1 MTDVTHIDIHEL
13 LPQREPFVM
22 VGGLVSFEERRIVT
36 ATTVAGDNILVS
48 DGRFAPAGLMENMAR
63 TCAARIGYVNKYIL
77 RQDIRIGYIGAIRNL
92 HIHRLPRVGETL
104 QTTVDILEEVFG
116 LTLVRAVVR
125 VDGELIAE
133 GEMKI
138 AESDRP

>member
-1 MTDVTHIDIHEL
+1 MTDVTHIDIHGL

-22 VGGLVSFEERRIVT
+22 VGGLVSFELRRIVT
-36 ATTVAGDNILVS
+36 ATTVAWDNILVS
-48 DGRFAPAGLMENMAR
+48 DGHLAPAGLMENMAQ

-92 HIHRLPRVGETL
+92 RIHRLPCVGETL

-125 VDGELIAE
+125 VDGELVAE